1 MARLVVFGGWFGSG
15 NIGDDAILIGLR
27 NVLNEALPGT
37 EIVAISSDPDQT
49 RRVCG
54 VEAVQLLSLLSGF
67 RGSGP
72 PLGAYYRAFRGADA
86 CVVSGGTPIY
96 DYGHLSRG
104 LYFSLPKALGKK
116 LFCFGIGAKPIR
128 SRRGAT
134 FLRLLLRRAE
144 LISVR
149 DDPTRD
155 EFLRLGVDK
164 QVTVTGDSALFLSPD
179 ESDTGLRKLSDFGV
193 DTSRPMAA
201 VCPRA
206 LSTDYRRHYHEPL
219 SLREIFGIRRAIA
232 RVADRLVE
240 DGREVVFVPMHRAP
254 YDDDLSEIRAITGLM
269 RGRLPRVID
278 AGMLPGEAMAV
289 LGRMDLVFG
298 LRLHSLIMA
307 AVQGVP
313 VVGVGYDPKIRGF
326 MELVGQGSLV
336 CGMDDPEDAY
346 FERVERALD
355 GGGRLGRRLA
365 RSCEDVRGKILEEAR
380 RLGTLLD

>member
-27 NVLNEALPGT
+27 NALNEVIPDV

-54 VEAVQLLSLLSGF
+54 VEAVQLLSPLSGF
-67 RGSGP
+67 RGRRP
-72 PLGAYYRAFRGADA
+72 PLEAYYRAFRGADA

-96 DYGHLSRG
+96 DYGHISRG
-104 LYFSLPKALGKK
+104 LHFGLPRILGKR

-128 SRRGAT
+128 SKRGAA
-134 FLRLLLRRAE
+134 FLMFLLRRAE

-149 DDPTRD
+149 DEPSRD
-155 EFLRLGVDK
+155 ELLRLGVDK
-164 QVTVTGDSALFLSPD
+164 QVTVTGDSALFLPPD
-179 ESDTGLRKLSDFGV
+179 EPETGFRKLSDCGV
-193 DTSRPMAA
+193 DTSKPMAA
-201 VCPRA
+201 FCPRA
-206 LSTDYRRHYHEPL
+206 LSSDYRRHYHEPL
-219 SLREIFGIRRAIA
+219 SWRQIAEVRRVIA
-232 RVADRLVE
+232 RVADRLSGE
-240 DGREVVFVPMHRAP
+240 GYEVVFVPMHCAP
-254 YDDDLSEIRAITGLM
+254 YDDDLQEIRAITGLM
-269 RGRLPRVID
+269 RGRSPGMVD

-289 LGRMDLVFG
+289 LGRMGLVFG

-326 MELVGQGSLV
+326 MELVGLGNLV
-336 CGMDDPEDAY
+336 CGMEDPDEAY
-346 FERVERALD
+346 FERVELALD

-365 RSCEDVRGKILEEAR
+365 RSCEDVRGKILDEAR
-380 RLGTLLD
+380 RLGALLG

>member
-1 MARLVVFGGWFGSG
+1 LARLVVFGGWFGSG

-27 NVLNEALPGT
+27 NALNEALPGT

-54 VEAVQLLSLLSGF
+54 VEAVQLLSPMSGF
-67 RGSGP
+67 RGSRP
-72 PLGAYYRAFRGADA
+72 PIEAYYRAFRGADA

-96 DYGHLSRG
+96 DYEHLSRG
-104 LYFSLPKALGKK
+104 LHFGLPRVLGKK

-128 SRRGAT
+128 SRTGAA

-149 DDPTRD
+149 DVPSRD
-155 EFLRLGVDK
+155 ELLRLGVDK

-179 ESDTGLRKLSDFGV
+179 EPDTGLRKLSDCGV
-193 DTSRPMAA
+193 DTSRPMVA

-206 LSTDYRRHYHEPL
+206 LSIDYRRHYHEPL
-219 SLREIFGIRRAIA
+219 SRREIVGVRRAIA
-232 RVADRLVE
+232 RVAERLVE

-269 RGRLPRVID
+269 RGRPPRVVD
-278 AGMLPGEAMAV
+278 VGMLPGEAMAV
-289 LGRMDLVFG
+289 LGRMGLVFG

-307 AVQGVP
+307 AAQGVP
-313 VVGVGYDPKIRGF
+313 VVGVDYDPKIRGF
-326 MELVGQGSLV
+326 MELVGLGNLV
-336 CGMDDPEDAY
+336 CGINDSDEAY
-346 FERVERALD
+346 FERVEWALD
-355 GGGRLGRRLA
+355 GGGHLGRRLA
-365 RSCEDVRGKILEEAR
+365 RSCEDMRGKIREEAR
-380 RLGTLLD
+380 RLGALLG

>member
-1 MARLVVFGGWFGSG
+1 LARLVVFGGWFGSG

-27 NVLNEALPGT
+27 NALNEALPGT

-54 VEAVQLLSLLSGF
+54 VEAVQLLSPMSGF
-67 RGSGP
+67 RGSRP
-72 PLGAYYRAFRGADA
+72 PIEAYYRAFRGADA

-96 DYGHLSRG
+96 DYEHLSRG
-104 LYFSLPKALGKK
+104 LHFGLPRVLGKK

-128 SRRGAT
+128 SRTGAA

-149 DDPTRD
+149 DVPSRD
-155 EFLRLGVDK
+155 ELLRLGVDK

-179 ESDTGLRKLSDFGV
+179 EPDTGLRKLSDCGV
-193 DTSRPMAA
+193 DTSRPMIA

-206 LSTDYRRHYHEPL
+206 LSIDYRRHYHEPL
-219 SLREIFGIRRAIA
+219 SRREIVGVRRAIA
-232 RVADRLVE
+232 RVAERLVE

-269 RGRLPRVID
+269 RGRPPRVVD
-278 AGMLPGEAMAV
+278 VGMLPGEAMAV
-289 LGRMDLVFG
+289 LGRMGLVFG

-307 AVQGVP
+307 AAQGVP
-313 VVGVGYDPKIRGF
+313 VVGVDYDPKIRGF
-326 MELVGQGSLV
+326 MELVGLGNLV
-336 CGMDDPEDAY
+336 CGINDPDEAY
-346 FERVERALD
+346 FERVEWALD

-380 RLGTLLD
+380 RLGVLLG